1 MTDKYNKMM
10 EDMVYR
16 MISFMEDV
24 VRAETDPVNRGR
36 KILMKTVFLN
46 EFNDILNKKNEIEKK
61 IRENNYKDV
70 ETEYINIDI
79 PKSDSDEIILIDE
92 LEVDSPIKKY
102 DNTKIDKADKKQKKV
117 SIEENQKGGS
127 KNTKQKKPETKKQ
140 KINRKLNKLGADD
153 VKKVGKEFNIKPE
166 TGKRYL
172 TKSYVIDK
180 VSKNT
185 RLYGKV
191 LDHVNTKYKDIVKT
205 ETENS
210 AYDESSS

>member
-46 EFNDILNKKNEIEKK
+46 EFSDILDKKREIEKK
-61 IRENNYKDV
+61 IYEKNV
-70 ETEYINIDI
+70 ETEYLNIEI
-79 PKSDSDEIILIDE
+79 PKTESEELILIDE
-92 LEVDSPIKKY
+92 LEIDSPI
-102 DNTKIDKADKKQKKV
+102 KKQKKV
-117 SIEENQKGGS
+117 SIQDNQKGGS
-127 KNTKQKKPETKKQ
+127 KKRHIKKPETKKQ
-140 KINRKLNKLGADD
+140 KINRKLNKLGAND

-205 ETENS
+205 ETETENS
-210 AYDESSS
+210 AYDESES